1 MSAASGKLAGG
12 PLMGALGLGFLGG
25 DKGEAVIEPGAG
37 NPGTAVVNDADTAT
51 NGVTNNGPAPAG
63 ITPASDRGVNQEG
76 DKMPDLG
83 GTPGDGHIYVRPDTE
98 LPSQDQLSALRAHQF
113 VVFRRP
119 GPEPELEPHFRKSFN
134 DQIRIAQRR
143 YSVIR

>member
-1 MSAASGKLAGG
+1 MSAASGRLAGG
-12 PLMGALGLGFLGG
+12 PIVGVLGLGFLEG
-25 DKGEAVIEPGAG
+25 DKGEAVAEPSAG
-37 NPGTAVVNDADTAT
+37 DPGTAVVNDADTAA

-63 ITPASDRGVNQEG
+63 ITPATDRGVNQGG
-76 DKMPDLG
+76 DKIPDLG
-83 GTPGDGHIYVRPDTE
+83 GTPADGNVYVLPDTE
-98 LPSQDQLSALRAHQF
+98 LRLQDQLSALRAHQF

-119 GPEPELEPHFRKSFN
+119 GPEPEPHFRKSFN